1 MSAGLAG
8 AQAQGK
14 TGGTRLTLF
23 GRGMYPGDDST
34 YEMLRGSGF
43 GTIVLSSFYI
53 RSNGDVYSGDDGQ
66 HPIIHDGRYVGDR
79 GWLTRIASLRKGE
92 AAGNGA
98 SAGKGTAANG
108 ASAGKGTAA
117 NAKVGSVSRVEI
129 LLEGRWFNQNPNTYD
144 FIQDW
149 VMDPG
154 KSYPGVTTGTGKNST
169 LYAIARVFKKDLG
182 VDAVCIDD
190 ESVYNDSSIVGF
202 GRLLGGLGM
211 HMTLCPYTKAEYWKA
226 IINGSKPGL
235 IDAIYLQCYD
245 GGARNAPG
253 QWVDKLPAGL
263 PIDPIFSCRGA
274 FGTCGSSHGSQTPE
288 EIGARLAAFKK
299 DYPAMSG
306 AALWQVA
313 DIKDY
318 IRMNC
323 AVKDPSSGNAGS
335 VADYLSLLKNS
346 LEIGDHGVS
355 IKK

>member
-1 MSAGLAG
+1 MGLARVE
-8 AQAQGK
+8 AQGN
-14 TGGTRLTLF
+14 RLTLF

-43 GTIVLSSFYI
+43 GTIILSSFYI

-66 HPIIHDGRYVGDR
+66 HPIIHDGQYVGDR
-79 GWLTRIASLRKGE
+79 QWLERIASLRK
-92 AAGNGA
+92 
-98 SAGKGTAANG
+98 TP
-108 ASAGKGTAA
+108 A
-117 NAKVGSVSRVEI
+117 NAAHGSVNRIEI

-149 VMDPG
+149 VMAPT

-169 LYAIARVFKKDLG
+169 LYAIAKVFKNDLG

-190 ESVYNDSSIVGF
+190 ESVYNDSSIVG
-202 GRLLGGLGM
+202 LGKMLREMGL

-226 IINGSKPGL
+226 IMDGSAPGL

-253 QWVDKLPAGL
+253 QWVGRLPGGV
-263 PIDPIFSCRGA
+263 PIDPIFSCGGA

-288 EIGARLAAFKK
+288 EIRARLAAFKK
-299 DYPAMSG
+299 DYPQMSG

-318 IRMNC
+318 IRMGC
-323 AVKDPSSGNAGS
+323 AVKDPSSGTAVS
-335 VADYLSLLKNS
+335 IADYLSQLKNS
-346 LEIGDHGVS
+346 LSGGL
-355 IKK
+355 

>member
-1 MSAGLAG
+1 MKAIFLFCCLLTGLVTT
-8 AQAQGK
+8 QAQG
-14 TGGTRLTLF
+14 TTRLTLF

-34 YEMLRGSGF
+34 YEMLRSSGF
-43 GTIVLSSFYI
+43 GTIILSSFYI

-66 HPIIHDGRYVGDR
+66 HPIIHDGQYVGSR
-79 GWLTRIASLRKGE
+79 EWLERIASLRKAPTSGE
-92 AAGNGA
+92 
-98 SAGKGTAANG
+98 TAATTG
-108 ASAGKGTAA
+108 KASP
-117 NAKVGSVSRVEI
+117 GSVKRIEI

-149 VMDPG
+149 VMDPT
-154 KSYPGVTTGTGKNST
+154 KSYPEVATGTGKNST
-169 LYAIARVFKKDLG
+169 LYGIASVLKKDLG

-190 ESVYNDSSIVGF
+190 ESVYNDTSIVELGK
-202 GRLLGGLGM
+202 LLGGMGM

-226 IINGSKPGL
+226 IMDGSAPGL

-245 GGARNAPG
+245 GGVRNTPG
-253 QWVDKLPAGL
+253 QWVSRLPGGV

-274 FGTCGSSHGSQTPE
+274 FGTCASSHGSQTSA
-288 EIGARLAAFKK
+288 EIRDRMAAFKK

-323 AVKDPSSGNAGS
+323 AVKDPSSGTAAS
-335 VADYLSLLKNS
+335 VADYISQLKNS
-346 LEIGDHGVS
+346 LRS
-355 IKK
+355 RL

>member
-1 MSAGLAG
+1 MKVLIIFCLVFMGLTRVE
-8 AQAQGK
+8 AQAPGK
-14 TGGTRLTLF
+14 TGTRLTLF

-43 GTIVLSSFYI
+43 GTIILSSFYI

-66 HPIIHDGRYVGDR
+66 HPIIHDGQYVGDQR
-79 GWLTRIASLRKGE
+79 WLERIASLRKTLAKGAAPAGE
-92 AAGNGA
+92 A
-98 SAGKGTAANG
+98 KPT
-108 ASAGKGTAA
+108 
-117 NAKVGSVSRVEI
+117 SVNRIEI

-144 FIQDW
+144 FIRDW
-149 VMDPG
+149 VMAPN

-169 LYAIARVFKKDLG
+169 LYAIATVFKKDLG

-190 ESVYNDSSIVGF
+190 ESVYNDSSIVGL
-202 GRLLGGLGM
+202 GRILGGMGM

-226 IINGSKPGL
+226 IMTASAPGL

-253 QWVDKLPAGL
+253 QWVSQLPAGV

-274 FGTCGSSHGSQTPE
+274 FGTCGPSHGSQTPA
-288 EIGARLAAFKK
+288 EIRTRMATFKK
-299 DYPAMSG
+299 DYPGMSG

-318 IRMNC
+318 IKMGC
-323 AVKDPSSGNAGS
+323 PVKDPSSGNAAT
-335 VADYLSLLKNS
+335 VADYVSQLKNS
-346 LEIGDHGVS
+346 LRGGL
-355 IKK
+355 